1 MIKKTNET
9 KKKLNADIKRNKR
22 FKRRWVTF
30 VRMCRYG
37 VNNFSRNAWL
47 TVAATAVMTITLL
60 IVFTTLVARSVLLDT
75 VDDLKQKVDISIY
88 LDEDVKQKT
97 VDNLTDK
104 LKKLPEVTKV
114 AYISSDAARE
124 SYIEEN
130 NPSQEQLDT
139 LAELPEN
146 PFPAVLRVTPKDLN
160 KMEAIEK
167 LVSSDEDFKEA
178 ISNDREPSYAGEKR
192 KSIDSIGRSV
202 HVAERAGLVASIV
215 FISISILII
224 FNTIRMAI
232 FNRKEEIEMMKL
244 IGAEKNFIQGPFI
257 VEGVMYGF
265 FAAIIAFIIG
275 LIGFMYIQP
284 KLVSY
289 GIASEQTYTFV
300 ITASPFI
307 VIGLIFIGALI
318 GVVSSFFAV
327 RKHLKI

>member
-1 MIKKTNET
+1 MIKKVNET
-9 KKKLNADIKRNKR
+9 KKKLSADIKRNKR
-22 FKRRWVTF
+22 LKRRWVTF

-47 TVAATAVMTITLL
+47 TIAATAVMTITLL
-60 IVFTTLVARSVLLDT
+60 IIFTTLVARSVLLAT

-88 LDEDVKQKT
+88 LDDEVKQKT
-97 VDNLTDK
+97 VDTLTRK
-104 LKKLPEVTKV
+104 LQDLPEVTKV
-114 AYISSDAARE
+114 NYISSDDARE
-124 SYIEEN
+124 SYIDEN

-139 LAELPEN
+139 LAELPDN

-160 KMEAIEK
+160 KMEAIEN
-167 LVSSDEDFKEA
+167 LVKTDKEFQSA
-178 ISNDREPSYAGEKR
+178 ISEDREPSYAGEKR
-192 KSIDSIGRSV
+192 QSIDSIGRSV
-202 HVAERAGLVASIV
+202 HVAERAGLAASAV
-215 FISISILII
+215 FISISVLII

-265 FAAIIAFIIG
+265 FAAIIAFISGLAG
-275 LIGFMYIQP
+275 LIYLQP

-289 GIASEQTYTFV
+289 GIASESVYDFV

-307 VIGLIFIGALI
+307 ILSLIFVGALI
-318 GVVSSFFAV
+318 GIVSSFFAV

>member
-1 MIKKTNET
+1 MIKKANET
-9 KKKLNADIKRNKR
+9 KKKLSADVKRNKR

-75 VDDLKQKVDISIY
+75 VEDLKQKVDISIY
-88 LDEDVKQKT
+88 LDEAVKQKT
-97 VDNLTDK
+97 VDTLTGR
-104 LKKLPEVTKV
+104 LKNLPEVTKV
-114 AYISSDAARE
+114 TYISSDAARE
-124 SYIEEN
+124 SYIDEN

-167 LVSSDEDFKEA
+167 LVSSDEDFQEA
-178 ISNDREPSYAGEKR
+178 ISDGREPSYAGEKR

-202 HVAERAGLVASIV
+202 HVAERAGLAASIV

-257 VEGVMYGF
+257 VEAVMYGF
-265 FAAIIAFIIG
+265 FAAIVAFIVG
-275 LIGFMYIQP
+275 LAGFIYMQP

-289 GIASEQTYTFV
+289 GIASEQTYAFV
-300 ITASPFI
+300 ITGSPFI
-307 VIGLIFIGALI
+307 VIGLIVVGALI